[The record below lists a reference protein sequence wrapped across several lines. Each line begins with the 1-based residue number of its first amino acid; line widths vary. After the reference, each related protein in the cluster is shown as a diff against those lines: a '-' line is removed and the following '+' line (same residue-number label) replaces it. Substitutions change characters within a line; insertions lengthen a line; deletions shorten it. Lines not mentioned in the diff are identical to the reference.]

1 MKDYQRSYPLFS
13 LCGLNCG
20 LCPMHL
26 NHYCP
31 GCGGGEG
38 HQPCA
43 FIRCSLQH
51 GKVEYCF
58 LCDEYPCD
66 RYRGVTDYDS
76 FITHQHMHKDLEKAK
91 KIGPDAY
98 QAQLNEKIRILQN
111 LLDNYNDG
119 RRKSFFCLA
128 VTLLD
133 LDDIKCVM
141 EQLAAKENPAAPIK
155 EKAVLAVN
163 LFQAMAQKRHIRLK
177 LNRKPK
183 GKRSSAG
190 SD

>member
-1 MKDYQRSYPLFS
+1 
-13 LCGLNCG
+13 
-20 LCPMHL
+20 
-26 NHYCP
+26 
-31 GCGGGEG
+31 
-38 HQPCA
+38 
-43 FIRCSLQH
+43 
-51 GKVEYCF
+51 
-58 LCDEYPCD
+58 
-66 RYRGVTDYDS
+66 
-76 FITHQHMHKDLEKAK
+76 MHKDLEKAK

-141 EQLAAKENPAAPIK
+141 EQLATKENPAAPMK

-163 LFQAMAQKRHIRLK
+163 LFQAMAQERHIRLK

-183 GKRSSAG
+183 GKPSSAG